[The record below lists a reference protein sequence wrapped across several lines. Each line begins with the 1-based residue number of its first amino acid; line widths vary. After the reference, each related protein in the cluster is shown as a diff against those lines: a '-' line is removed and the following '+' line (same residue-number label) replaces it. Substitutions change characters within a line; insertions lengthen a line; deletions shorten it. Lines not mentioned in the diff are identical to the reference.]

1 DSSGNFVGT
10 TVAQGNGYQAG
21 VSPMGAFQA
30 AFTGAFTVG
39 GAGNIT
45 FNFFADRSFIF
56 GIGSNG
62 AGTGVTRVS
71 GVLTGAPASGLTSFT
86 WLRVMGALNDGTT
99 SGASGQTVVV
109 SFPGPGIYPYELD
122 YSECGGTPLTLTM
135 AVGQS
140 SSIGIAPSGYLRL
153 SPGAPHARTTG

>member
-1 DSSGNFVGT
+1 
-10 TVAQGNGYQAG
+10 
-21 VSPMGAFQA
+21 
-30 AFTGAFTVG
+30 
-39 GAGNIT
+39 
-45 FNFFADRSFIF
+45 ADRSFIF

-86 WLRVMGALNDGTT
+86 GLPVMGALNDGTT
-99 SGASGQTVVV
+99 SGALGQTVVV

-153 SPGAPHARTTG
+153 SPGAPHARTTGDTEVLTVEAHDATGAPVPNLGVGLIVKGVNPQQLSSTTNAS